1 MAIYES
7 GVEGYSQ
14 NPQVLDDPLFKSKQ
28 GSPGDFLLCT
38 GTNDQATP
46 IDPRWLKDNLQAARP
61 MLAFSSP
68 VKTIAAKLS
77 IDNPESPLEACWSP
91 QALNNGH
98 PMKTMRAASDC

>member
-1 MAIYES
+1 MAIYDS

-14 NPQVLDDPLFKSKQ
+14 NCQVLDDTLFRTKQ
-28 GSPGDFLLCT
+28 ESPGDFHLCSRT
-38 GTNDQATP
+38 GDQATP
-46 IDPRWLKDNLQAARP
+46 IDPRWLKDILQAARP

-77 IDNPESPLEACWSP
+77 IGSHESPLEACWSP

-98 PMKTMRAASDC
+98 PLKTMRAAFD